1 MRLAAQFM
9 RRLKQLGFMRVA
21 LVNDQEAAQD
31 DGRVMHLFRNR
42 IELKKSFSNAQ
53 EEIQRLKDRV
63 KQQEG
68 ATARVQELL
77 QGLEERLAQPESG
90 YQSLVFYQ
98 LKELWSLGQRLL
110 RQFIGDLE
118 AQQLERE
125 RKNFFAE
132 FNRRQFSRR
141 QAVES
146 EYLEAEGAAAAQRAR
161 VAELERQLAGLQRF
175 WHYFRRRALRR
186 DLHAAGIQVLL
197 GEQSLGEARAARDAL
212 AGEQAN
218 FTGLSIETRRAINL
232 AAIAYGNLLRERL
245 TRTGLFEATQRA
257 SGRREP
263 AADEYGTRAECER
276 LMGDIQRARLLL
288 EQRGEVLG
296 EVRTS
301 TESLRRQAR
310 YRSDADSVP
319 DPASL
324 AGETGSAAA
333 LVLSEDCW
341 EIYRVLLR

>member
-1 MRLAAQFM
+1 MIGTASP
-9 RRLKQLGFMRVA
+9 GFMRVA

-68 ATARVQELL
+68 ATARVQEML

-141 QAVES
+141 QAVE
-146 EYLEAEGAAAAQRAR
+146 AI
-161 VAELERQLAGLQRF
+161 
-175 WHYFRRRALRR
+175 
-186 DLHAAGIQVLL
+186 AAG
-197 GEQSLGEARAARDAL
+197 
-212 AGEQAN
+212 
-218 FTGLSIETRRAINL
+218 
-232 AAIAYGNLLRERL
+232 
-245 TRTGLFEATQRA
+245 
-257 SGRREP
+257 
-263 AADEYGTRAECER
+263 
-276 LMGDIQRARLLL
+276 
-288 EQRGEVLG
+288 
-296 EVRTS
+296 
-301 TESLRRQAR
+301 
-310 YRSDADSVP
+310 
-319 DPASL
+319 
-324 AGETGSAAA
+324 
-333 LVLSEDCW
+333 
-341 EIYRVLLR
+341 RVLVGGSPATGPTRMVGPDEAISVTGEGIEGHWTGNMGGGCTVSLHFAAVRNVNN

>member
-1 MRLAAQFM
+1 
-9 RRLKQLGFMRVA
+9 
-21 LVNDQEAAQD
+21 
-31 DGRVMHLFRNR
+31 
-42 IELKKSFSNAQ
+42 
-53 EEIQRLKDRV
+53 
-63 KQQEG
+63 
-68 ATARVQELL
+68 
-77 QGLEERLAQPESG
+77 
-90 YQSLVFYQ
+90 
-98 LKELWSLGQRLL
+98 LL